1 MGFLQGLT
9 RNLTDRFGPVLAKY
23 AKDKDLLEGAM
34 AATAMISAA
43 DGLVEPQEKA
53 KLARFLETHELMREF
68 DRGEA
73 IRLFNSYVQEL
84 EFDFAMGGDT
94 CLKQIREVRGD
105 EKRQLV
111 ARLAIAIAK
120 ADGEFEPEE
129 KTAALKII
137 DALNLNRSE
146 FGLN

>member
-1 MGFLQGLT
+1 MSFLQGLT
-9 RNLTDRFGPVLAKY
+9 RNLTDRFGPALAKY
-23 AKDKDLLEGAM
+23 SRDKDLLEGAM

-43 DGLVEPQEKA
+43 DGQVEPQEKA
-53 KLARFLETHELMREF
+53 KLARFLETHELMKHF
-68 DRGEA
+68 DRSEA
-73 IRLFNSYVQEL
+73 IRLFNGYVQEL
-84 EFDFAMGGDT
+84 EFDLDMGGDT
-94 CLKQIREVRGD
+94 CLKQIREVSGE

-129 KTAALKII
+129 KVAAAKIV
-137 DALNLNRSE
+137 DALNLNKAE